1 MVKVAPKVR
10 CNDESGNSNEVTEFY
25 WKGETGL
32 RQVIDVLLPLSG
44 AAVFPSVMGL

>member
-10 CNDESGNSNEVTEFY
+10 CKDESGNSNETEFY
-25 WKGETGL
+25 WEGETGL
-32 RQVIDVLLPLSG
+32 RQVIDILLPHSG